1 MPASRPRLGVL
12 GGSFDPP
19 HIGHLVVASEAWA
32 ALALE
37 AVLFV
42 PAAAPPHK
50 ADAPRTPAP
59 QRLAL
64 TRAAVAGDRR
74 FRVSAI
80 EVERGLVYTC
90 DLLAALREA
99 EPAHDLVFIMG
110 ADSLL
115 QLETWRE
122 PERILALA
130 HLAVAP
136 RPGCDPVAVAAARE
150 RWGAARV
157 TLLDAPL
164 IGVSSSDVRARLAA
178 GRPVDYL
185 VPPAVARLVARH
197 GLYR

>member
-19 HIGHLVVASEAWA
+19 HLGHLVVASEAWH
-32 ALALE
+32 ALGLE

-50 ADAPRTPAP
+50 AGTARTPAAL
-59 QRLAL
+59 RLEMA
-64 TRAAVAGDRR
+64 RAAVAGDPR
-74 FRVSAI
+74 FRVSDI
-80 EVERGLVYTC
+80 EVARGLVYTC
-90 DLLAALREA
+90 DLLAALA
-99 EPAHDLVFIMG
+99 EGQPGRDLVFIMG

-115 QLETWRE
+115 QLETWHQ
-122 PERILALA
+122 PERVVALA

-136 RPGCDPVAVAAARE
+136 RQGCDPVAVAAVRE
-150 RWGAARV
+150 RWGAGRV

-164 IGVSSSDVRARLAA
+164 IGVSSSEVRARVAA

-185 VPPAVARLVARH
+185 VPAAVARLIAGH